1 MAGNS
6 EKAMVGSGLQKAVE
20 GDGDGRKVV
29 CNGGCMGMV
38 SFKGAPCGV
47 VGGLERAGLEGLKEA
62 QVFEVF
68 SSEVAAHLSNR
79 PLEGSKVLISKE
91 TCRVGHHSKKVNNT
105 LVCVAQGG
113 GEGSV
118 NLRYGADSKNTPME
132 SWFFFRASFASR
144 GHDFHHPEL
153 SPPVFLRTSTGMALM
168 AEAIRHPRTIFFSVS
183 SLETQATSSP
193 SLSRNGLGLEGS
205 EVDFAI
211 DPVGEGSSPLKMVLV
226 DDTSVEFEEVGVRPI
241 EVAVGKEDKE

>member
-1 MAGNS
+1 
-6 EKAMVGSGLQKAVE
+6 MVGSGLQKAVK

-38 SFKGAPCGV
+38 SFKGALCGV
-47 VGGLERAGLEGLKEA
+47 VGGLEKVGFQGLKEA
-62 QVFEVF
+62 QVFKVF
-68 SSEVAAHLSNR
+68 SSEVAAHLSNG

-91 TCRVGHHSKKVNNT
+91 TCRVGRHSKKVNNT
-105 LVCVAQGG
+105 LVCMAQGG

-118 NLRYGADSKNTPME
+118 NLHYGADSKNTPME
-132 SWFFFRASFASR
+132 SWFFFRASFPSR

-153 SPPVFLRTSTGMALM
+153 SPPTPWYYF
-168 AEAIRHPRTIFFSVS
+168 FFSIS

-193 SLSRNGLGLEGS
+193 SLSRNGLGLEGC

-211 DPVGEGSSPLKMVLV
+211 DPVGESSSPLKMVLM
-226 DDTSVEFEEVGVRPI
+226 DDTSVEFEEVGVKPI
-241 EVAVGKEDKE
+241 EVAVGEEDKE